1 MMEWPEQRRPRAST
15 DKLERLWLTCDKG
28 EEESWKGRRRLC
40 GASGAICRHSA
51 HSVPCTPVGHVK
63 IAPSITPR
71 SGQLEGREAK
81 RQKNDGGEKTTL
93 GSGPEDPSVN
103 TGMQRS
109 EALGESNLLSKHVNV
124 CYLAYPNC
132 LDVWME

>member
-1 MMEWPEQRRPRAST
+1 MMERPEQWRPRAST

-28 EEESWKGRRRLC
+28 EEENWKRRCRLR
-40 GASGAICRHSA
+40 GAGGAICRHSA

-81 RQKNDGGEKTTL
+81 RERTT
-93 GSGPEDPSVN
+93 EVRR
-103 TGMQRS
+103 QRYT
-109 EALGESNLLSKHVNV
+109 AAAPKIQV
-124 CYLAYPNC
+124 
-132 LDVWME
+132 